1 MVSKV
6 KFKYPTHSR
15 EIIKP
20 MKTRIR
26 GSHNNKV
33 IGAIL
38 SYIMM
43 KTLFIKFIIIT
54 SVVSMCLTFLKLD

>member
-15 EIIKP
+15 EIKP

-33 IGAIL
+33 IGVIL